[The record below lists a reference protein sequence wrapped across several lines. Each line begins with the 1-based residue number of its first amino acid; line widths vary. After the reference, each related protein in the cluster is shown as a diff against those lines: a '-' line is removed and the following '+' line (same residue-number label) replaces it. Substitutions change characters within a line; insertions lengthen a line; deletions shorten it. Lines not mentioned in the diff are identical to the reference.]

1 MIAKP
6 TLSQIRPLYQYLR
19 QQAENKKI
27 AKYLEITATFALIT
41 VFLLLAIKP
50 TALAISSLLG
60 EIKSKELASQ
70 KMKAKINSIIQAQES
85 FSQAQEKYSI
95 LESGFPSNPNF
106 YQAANNFST
115 VSNKS
120 SINLKQLVFNV
131 SDDEDVKEDKT
142 KNKTNKTLTKSFTMG
157 ISSNSQYQSAL
168 VFIKELLN
176 NRRLIDIS
184 SIRFSRPSEK
194 TQLEGNSTP
203 GSVDLTINSNLF
215 YSPIESQ

>member
-1 MIAKP
+1 
-6 TLSQIRPLYQYLR
+6 
-19 QQAENKKI
+19 
-27 AKYLEITATFALIT
+27 
-41 VFLLLAIKP
+41 V
-50 TALAISSLLG
+50 
-60 EIKSKELASQ
+60 
-70 KMKAKINSIIQAQES
+70 
-85 FSQAQEKYSI
+85 
-95 LESGFPSNPNF
+95 
-106 YQAANNFST
+106 
-115 VSNKS
+115 
-120 SINLKQLVFNV
+120 
-131 SDDEDVKEDKT
+131 
-142 KNKTNKTLTKSFTMG
+142 G

>member
-70 KMKAKINSIIQAQES
+70 KMKSKINSIIQAQDS

-106 YQAANNFST
+106 YQAATNFST
-115 VSNKS
+115 ISKQS
-120 SINLKQLVFNV
+120 SINLKQISFNV
-131 SDDEDVKEDKT
+131 SSDDQQEDK
-142 KNKTNKTLTKSFTMG
+142 KDKKTLTKSFS
-157 ISSNSQYQSAL
+157 INVSADSQYQTSL
-168 VFIKELLN
+168 SFIKELLN

-184 SIRFSRPSEK
+184 SIKFGRPDEK
-194 TQLEGNSTP
+194 NQTDSDLNP
-203 GSVDLTINSNLF
+203 GTVTLSINSNLF